1 MPNIESVTV
10 SDCIRSW
17 DLTTN
22 GRRASLITNFLASEM
37 ISSFNLKSL
46 EFKLTYLN
54 IGRLPDVLEI
64 IETKKNLDISAVIT
78 VNSEDRNFDND
89 RFESVEEY
97 FEYARDFIDE
107 KLPIESTEIEIT
119 ETGTGSTWSLKK
131 TKGNEAEIDE
141 EPDENDCDQCGFD
154 CGQQDNSYHRRNYY

>member
-1 MPNIESVTV
+1 
-10 SDCIRSW
+10 
-17 DLTTN
+17 
-22 GRRASLITNFLASEM
+22 M

-54 IGRLPDVLEI
+54 IGRLPDLLEI

-78 VNSEDRNFDND
+78 VDSEDMNFDND
-89 RFESVEEY
+89 RFESVENY

-119 ETGTGSTWSLKK
+119 ETGTSSTWNLKK
-131 TKGNEAEIDE
+131 TKGNASEIYE
-141 EPDENDCDQCGFD
+141 EDDDSDENNCDQCGFD
-154 CGQQDNSYHRRNYY
+154 CGQQDYNYRRHW